1 MIQKAGLIKMKKLE
15 YRFILSAEVLQ
26 AQQAGSPLV
35 ALESVVITHGLP
47 RPQNLSLAK
56 DMEAMVRTE
65 GATPATIAMLDGM
78 VHVGLSKERLTRLA
92 NEDNTRKI
100 SLRDFGIAAARHLS
114 GGTTVAATTHIAEK
128 AGIRVFAT
136 GGIGGVH
143 RGSQFDV
150 SADLTEL
157 GRARMIVV
165 CAGAKAILDLPATLE
180 TLETL
185 GVPVIGYQTEDFPAF
200 YSRSS
205 GLKVDASV
213 DTPAEIGRI
222 ALAHWDH
229 GFNTSILVVVPPP
242 EEVAIPNEQI
252 EGAIQ
257 EALHDA
263 GERGIHGAATTPYL
277 LSRVSQLSGGE
288 SLKTNLALLLNNAK
302 VAAQIARSLS
312 LKRKMDILL

>member
-1 MIQKAGLIKMKKLE
+1 MTQKAGLIKMKKLE

-78 VHVGLSKERLTRLA
+78 VHVGLSEERLTRLA
-92 NEDNTRKI
+92 YEDNTRKI
-100 SLRDFGIAAARHLS
+100 SLRDFGIASARHLS

-143 RGSQFDV
+143 RGSAFDV

-157 GRARMIVV
+157 GRAKMIVV

-263 GERGIHGAATTPYL
+263 EEKGIHGAAATPYL

-302 VAAQIARSLS
+302 VAAQIARSMN
-312 LKRKMDILL
+312 LKRKLDVLL

>member
-1 MIQKAGLIKMKKLE
+1 MKKLE
-15 YRFILSAEVLQ
+15 HRFILSGEVLQ
-26 AQQAGSPLV
+26 AQQMGSPLV

-56 DMEAMVRTE
+56 DMEAMVRQE

-78 VHVGLSKERLTRLA
+78 VHVGLSEERLTRLA
-92 NEDNTRKI
+92 FEDNTRKI
-100 SLRDFGIAAARHLS
+100 SLRDFGIATARHLS

-143 RGSQFDV
+143 RGSAFDI

-157 GRARMIVV
+157 GRAKMIVV

-229 GFNTSILVVVPPP
+229 GFNSSILVVVPPP

-252 EGAIQ
+252 EGAIR

-263 GERGIHGAATTPYL
+263 EEQGIHGAEATPYL

-302 VAAQIARSLS
+302 VAAQIARSMN
-312 LKRKMDILL
+312 LKRKLDVLL

>member
-1 MIQKAGLIKMKKLE
+1 MKKLE

-78 VHVGLSKERLTRLA
+78 VHVGLSEERLTRLA
-92 NEDNTRKI
+92 YEDNTRKI
-100 SLRDFGIAAARHLS
+100 SLRDFGIASARHLS

-143 RGSQFDV
+143 RGSAFDV

-157 GRARMIVV
+157 GRAKMIVV

-229 GFNTSILVVVPPP
+229 GFNSSILVVVPPP

-263 GERGIHGAATTPYL
+263 EEKGIHGAAATPYL

-288 SLKTNLALLLNNAK
+288 SLKTNLELLLNNAK
-302 VAAQIARSLS
+302 VAAQIARSLN
-312 LKRKMDILL
+312 LKRKLDVLL